1 MSLNDAGES
10 RLNNSSRLCPW
21 MMWVNQDLMTRQD
34 FPFLIFI
41 PFVYRLAREDGGGSP
56 SRGKIWSRM
65 QASEAHQRRDDL
77 VPNAGTRSSP
87 EEGRTGPECR
97 HQKLTRRGK
106 NWSRMQAPEA
116 HQRRDDL
123 VPYAGTRG
131 PPEEGGSGPECRR
144 QKPPEEGRTGP
155 ECRHQKPPEEGRTG
169 PECRHRKPPEEE
181 CSGPE
186 CRLQKLARGH
196 YIHSR

>member
-21 MMWVNQDLMTRQD
+21 MMWVNRDLMTRQD

-87 EEGRTGPECR
+87 EEGRNGPECR
-97 HQKLTRRGK
+97 HQKPTRGGMI
-106 NWSRMQAPEA
+106 WSRMQAPEA
-116 HQRRDDL
+116 HQKREDL
-123 VPYAGTRG
+123 VPNAGARSPPTREELVPNAG
-131 PPEEGGSGPECRR
+131 SKSSPEVTTFTVGRWLLVMVFGGF
-144 QKPPEEGRTGP
+144 
-155 ECRHQKPPEEGRTG
+155 
-169 PECRHRKPPEEE
+169 
-181 CSGPE
+181 
-186 CRLQKLARGH
+186 
-196 YIHSR
+196 